1 MGRVYLKCK
10 YPCGWKV
17 VRVGRKLGDSTKKE
31 MGERIK
37 AALKSANITQTKL
50 AKMVDVTDKHIS
62 SVVNG
67 IDAASQALLIKI
79 ANALGVSISFLMGE
93 DQGNFGNIRGS
104 MQEAIL
110 LPVLSAEITAC
121 CGDGIPLLDITSRAT
136 RFVPF
141 PKSWIRVY
149 DDLRPP
155 FVIDAEGDSMAGY
168 GIPDRSIV
176 AVNPAE
182 DLRSGHIAVVCIG
195 DQIAI
200 KKIYFRPTGIELKSA
215 DGRPSVLITPEE
227 QQCGWFK
234 IMGKVLGALSGVDE
248 EP

>member
-1 MGRVYLKCK
+1 MDGQRLMLARKKKNLSRTALAELLNTTRTTVYRWEANQND
-10 YPCGWKV
+10 P
-17 VRVGRKLGDSTKKE
+17 DDDIKK
-31 MGERIK
+31 
-37 AALKSANITQTKL
+37 KL
-50 AKMVDVTDKHIS
+50 ADV
-62 SVVNG
+62 
-67 IDAASQALLIKI
+67 
-79 ANALGVSISFLMGE
+79 LGVSVSFLMGE
-93 DQGNFGNIRGS
+93 DQGMGAAHSS
-104 MQEAIL
+104 MQDAIL

-141 PKSWIRVY
+141 PKSWIRVF

-155 FVIDAEGDSMAGY
+155 FVIDADGDSMAGY
-168 GIPDRSIV
+168 GIPDQSLV

-195 DQIAI
+195 DQTVI

-227 QQCGWFK
+227 QECGWFK

>member
-1 MGRVYLKCK
+1 MSVDYGKA
-10 YPCGWKV
+10 
-17 VRVGRKLGDSTKKE
+17 
-31 MGERIK
+31 IK
-37 AALKSANITQTKL
+37 SARLAANLTQEELAALCKVSERTVTRWETGQRKITTDILELVAKATGKSV
-50 AKMVDVTDKHIS
+50 MD
-62 SVVNG
+62 
-67 IDAASQALLIKI
+67 
-79 ANALGVSISFLMGE
+79 LMGE
-93 DQGNFGNIRGS
+93 PETSYDDPKKIKGR
-104 MQEAIL
+104 MQDAIL

-121 CGDGIPLLDITSRAT
+121 CGDGIPLLDLTSKAS

-141 PKSWIRVY
+141 PKSWIRIY

-200 KKIYFRPTGIELKSA
+200 KKIYFRPTGIELRSA
-215 DGRPSVLITPEE
+215 DSRPPIFISPEE
-227 QQCGWFK
+227 QECGWFK
-234 IMGKVLGALSGVDE
+234 VMGKVLGALSGVDE
-248 EP
+248 NP